1 MGQISAKTACHS
13 ALPPWRRVLTRA
25 AAFQDRIIATTVLC
39 CLLALSACGQSTAL
53 GQVGQD
59 QADAGQANGAAG
71 PEQDLNELYVL
82 DSDDTVSV
90 TVYKHQDLS
99 GEFVIGTEGRISLPL
114 IGEVDAAGKTS
125 LALAEAIEERFA
137 DGYLRNPQV
146 SVQISKYRPF
156 YIFGSVR
163 KPGDYAYQNN
173 MTVLSAIAIAG
184 GYEDDAVQGSNVM
197 IIRSTGRNRTPEV
210 VGLTARVYPGDIVEV
225 PSAGTITV
233 PGR

>member
-1 MGQISAKTACHS
+1 MVDGRFLIA
-13 ALPPWRRVLTRA
+13 VL
-25 AAFQDRIIATTVLC
+25 FC
-39 CLLALSACGQSTAL
+39 CLFGLSACGQTTAL
-53 GQVGQD
+53 GQIGKDHSPENRASAQ
-59 QADAGQANGAAG
+59 GEG
-71 PEQDLNELYVL
+71 PGELYVL

-90 TVYKHQDLS
+90 LVYKHQDLS
-99 GEFVIGTEGRISLPL
+99 GEFVIGTEGRISMPL
-114 IGEVDAAGKTS
+114 IGEVDAAGKTAQG
-125 LALAEAIEERFA
+125 LGKDIAARFR

-184 GYEDDAVQGSNVM
+184 GYEDDAIEGSNVL
-197 IIRSTGRNRTPEV
+197 IIRSTDRGRSPEV

-225 PSAGTITV
+225 PSAGTISV

>member
-1 MGQISAKTACHS
+1 MGQFSSQTARNSAS
-13 ALPPWRRVLTRA
+13 PVVRRVFERA
-25 AAFQDRIIATTVLC
+25 AMFHGRILAAFLIC
-39 CLLALSACGQSTAL
+39 CLVGLSACGQSTAL
-53 GQVGQD
+53 GQVGAD
-59 QADAGQANGAAG
+59 QADADRQNGTVG
-71 PEQDLNELYVL
+71 PDEDSGELYVL
-82 DSDDTVSV
+82 DSDDTVTV
-90 TVYKHQDLS
+90 TVDKHQDLS
-99 GEFVIGTEGRISLPL
+99 GEFVIGTEGRISIPL
-114 IGEVDAAGKTS
+114 IGEVAAAGKTS
-125 LALAEAIEERFA
+125 LALAEDIEARFA

-197 IIRSTGRNRTPEV
+197 IIRSTDRNRAPEV
-210 VGLTARVYPGDIVEV
+210 VSLTARVYPGDIVEV

>member
-1 MGQISAKTACHS
+1 MAVI
-13 ALPPWRRVLTRA
+13 LV
-25 AAFQDRIIATTVLC
+25 C
-39 CLLALSACGQSTAL
+39 CLFGLSACGQTTAL
-53 GQVGQD
+53 GQVGVD
-59 QADAGQANGAAG
+59 MSDADPGKRADGSG
-71 PEQDLNELYVL
+71 QDLNQLYLL

-99 GEFVIGTEGRISLPL
+99 GEYVIGTEGRISIPL
-114 IGEVDAAGKTS
+114 IGEVDAAGKTA

-197 IIRSTGRNRTPEV
+197 IIRSADRNRVPEAV
-210 VGLTARVYPGDIVEV
+210 ELTARVYPGDIVEV
-225 PSAGTITV
+225 PSAGTVSV